1 MEDSYEY
8 QIFIGCKDPQSREE
22 IVTEQELK
30 EMISRYFERIKMDFS
45 LLSLKGGYLY
55 EDGWYDTEDTL
66 CISIVG
72 NHGLDVIRV
81 ARSLSEFMNQ
91 RCFLI
96 VRNPVK
102 LTFC

>member
-8 QIFIGCKDPQSREE
+8 QIFIGCKDPQVREDVVREE
-22 IVTEQELK
+22 EFREMVT
-30 EMISRYFERIKMDFS
+30 RYFERNKLDFS

-55 EDGWYDTEDTL
+55 EEGWYDTEDTL

-72 NHGLDVIRV
+72 GHDLNILRIARGL
-81 ARSLSEFMNQ
+81 SSYMNQ

-96 VRNPVK
+96 VRNPLK
-102 LTFC
+102 MEYC